1 MLSVRGH
8 EEHGP
13 KEYTLEHLLEDKHY
27 FIMSPKDVVVGKP
40 RDEDDHIEWLLQ
52 HEQFE
57 TALEQ
62 AGREGRDL
70 KRFTQLGVG
79 RQYLSHLLA
88 AGEYDAAGKLCTSIL
103 GKDRRLWQEEVF
115 KFAQLKQLKAIAP
128 YLPCDLEHKLEPAIY
143 EMVLH
148 DFLKRDEEGF
158 LELVRTWPPQLYST
172 AAVVSLLIEQLLAT
186 PESTTLLRALATLY
200 SHQRKYDK
208 AMAMYLKLGHPD
220 VFSLIRQHRLFKAI
234 EDKIQALMELDQEAA
249 LQLLLDFPQ
258 ELPPTLVAGKLS
270 ASSRRLFLY
279 LDRLYT
285 QDKGACPKEYHG
297 HLVRLYADFAPHKLL
312 AFLKRS
318 DEYPMAEALDECT
331 MRGMTPER
339 IYLLA
344 RMGSTR
350 AALELI
356 MRELVD
362 VEQAVQFC
370 KEQDDQELWEDLI
383 RCSLDK
389 PPFIIVLLNN
399 VGTHSDPRQL
409 VERIEPGLEIPGLR
423 QSLIQILRDYNLQ
436 VSLQEGCKRILVSD
450 CYSLLTRKVR
460 GASRGL
466 LVSSEASCPECGE
479 VIVRE
484 AAGVEVIV
492 VIHNILISILITL
505 VIILVIFTIM
515 QTIIFRTWQYL
526 LVDTPSMLHALV
538 SLVYAPSVIRAA
550 TLEYFLVTR
559 PHTTTERPEI
569 LGIKTS

>member
-1 MLSVRGH
+1 MLVQKNTMVIWS
-8 EEHGP
+8 
-13 KEYTLEHLLEDKHY
+13 
-27 FIMSPKDVVVGKP
+27 
-40 RDEDDHIEWLLQ
+40 
-52 HEQFE
+52 
-57 TALEQ
+57 
-62 AGREGRDL
+62 GRNVA
-70 KRFTQLGVG
+70 Q
-79 RQYLSHLLA
+79 SHSL
-88 AGEYDAAGKLCTSIL
+88 T
-103 GKDRRLWQEEVF
+103 
-115 KFAQLKQLKAIAP
+115 
-128 YLPCDLEHKLEPAIY
+128 H
-143 EMVLH
+143 
-148 DFLKRDEEGF
+148 
-158 LELVRTWPPQLYST
+158 
-172 AAVVSLLIEQLLAT
+172 VSA
-186 PESTTLLRALATLY
+186 
-200 SHQRKYDK
+200 
-208 AMAMYLKLGHPD
+208 
-220 VFSLIRQHRLFKAI
+220 
-234 EDKIQALMELDQEAA
+234 
-249 LQLLLDFPQ
+249 
-258 ELPPTLVAGKLS
+258 
-270 ASSRRLFLY
+270 
-279 LDRLYT
+279 
-285 QDKGACPKEYHG
+285 
-297 HLVRLYADFAPHKLL
+297 LVRLYADFAPHKLL

-399 VGTHSDPRQL
+399 VGTHIDPRQL

-484 AAGVEVIV
+484 AAGVEVF
-492 VIHNILISILITL
+492 L
-505 VIILVIFTIM
+505 VIILNEDSSFTS
-515 QTIIFRTWQYL
+515 L
-526 LVDTPSMLHALV
+526 LRQSSFLSSALPS
-538 SLVYAPSVIRAA
+538 S
-550 TLEYFLVTR
+550 
-559 PHTTTERPEI
+559 
-569 LGIKTS
+569 